1 MGFVGVLF
9 IISLFILLIGRGL
22 QISAKAPDLFG
33 RLIAIGVSSL
43 IGVQVLRKFSCC
55 IYYNNIYGSWPAYKY
70 IKSSK

>member
-55 IYYNNIYGSWPAYKY
+55 IKYNTCNWY
-70 IKSSK
+70 IITTF